1 METGALKLPLWGGL
15 VLGVLLGIVLQRS
28 SFCARAALA
37 DAFEGEDQARLRT
50 FVLAMAV
57 TLLGTQAL
65 AGFGLVDLSGT
76 PYLRASVPLLGLLA
90 GGLLFGAGMML
101 AGGCPSRLLVRTAE
115 GQGAALLTWLVFVLA
130 IMASLEGVLAPV
142 RERLSVPAVALPAA
156 SLPALFGG
164 VPAWA
169 VTSGLLALMA
179 IFLFTAPKAS
189 AWRGWSQPLAGA
201 LVGLLVA
208 ASWYVSIA
216 GADEFDTPAATAL
229 AFVAP
234 AQDLVRYLAMERLGF
249 PLKFGSASV
258 LGVLIGAF
266 ASAVVAGRFRWTV
279 PTGPQMLRNLAGG
292 VLMALGGILAMGCT
306 IGQGMAGVATLSV
319 SSLLAVA
326 SMVLGAWLAHRVL
339 LRATHKASAS
349 RA

>member
-1 METGALKLPLWGGL
+1 MRLPLWGGL
-15 VLGVLLGIVLQRS
+15 ILGVLLGVVLQRS

-37 DAFEGEDQARLRT
+37 DAFEGKDKARLRA
-50 FVLAMAV
+50 FVLAMAMA
-57 TLLGTQAL
+57 LLGTQL
-65 AGFGLVDLSGT
+65 LSGWGLVDLSGT
-76 PYLRASVPLLGLLA
+76 PYLRAGVPLPGLLI
-90 GGLLFGAGMML
+90 GGVLFGAGMML
-101 AGGCPSRLLVRTAE
+101 AGGCPSRLMVRAAQ

-142 RERLSVPAVALPAA
+142 REKLTGPSMQLPAA

-164 VPAWA
+164 VSAWV
-169 VTSGLLALMA
+169 VTLGLLVLMA
-179 IFLFTAPKAS
+179 VFLFTSPRDS
-189 AWRGWSQPLAGA
+189 AWRGWQQPLAGA

-216 GADEFDTPAATAL
+216 GADEFETPATTAL

-234 AQDLVRYLAMERLGF
+234 AQDLLRYFAMERLGF

-258 LGVLIGAF
+258 LGVFMGALV
-266 ASAVVAGRFRWTV
+266 SAVVARRFSWTA

-292 VLMALGGILAMGCT
+292 VLMAVGGILAMGCT

-319 SSLLAVA
+319 SSLIAVA
-326 SMVLGAWLAHRVL
+326 SMVVGAWLANRVL
-339 LRATHKASAS
+339 VRTTAAV
-349 RA
+349 

>member
-1 METGALKLPLWGGL
+1 MRLPLWGGL
-15 VLGVLLGIVLQRS
+15 ILGVLLGIVLQRS

-37 DAFEGEDQARLRT
+37 DAFDGKDKGRLRA

-57 TLLGTQAL
+57 TLLGSQLL

-76 PYLRASVPLLGLLA
+76 PYLRAGVPLLGLLV
-90 GGLLFGAGMML
+90 GGAIFGAGMML
-101 AGGCPSRLLVRTAE
+101 AGGCPSRLIVRAAQ

-142 RERLSVPAVALPAA
+142 RELLTGPSVQLPAA

-169 VTSGLLALMA
+169 VTAALLVLMA
-179 IFLFTAPKAS
+179 IFLFTAPKGS
-189 AWRGWSQPLAGA
+189 AWRGWRLPLGGA
-201 LVGLLVA
+201 LVGALVA

-216 GADEFDTPAATAL
+216 GADEFETPAASAL

-234 AQDLVRYLAMERLGF
+234 AQDLLRYLAMERLGF
-249 PLKFGSASV
+249 ALKFGSASV
-258 LGVLIGAF
+258 LGVFLGAF
-266 ASAVVAGRFRWTV
+266 ASALLARQFAWAV
-279 PTGPQMLRNLAGG
+279 PTGAQMLRNLGGG

-306 IGQGMAGVATLSV
+306 IGQGMAGFATLSV

-326 SMVLGAWLAHRVL
+326 AMVLGAWLANRVL
-339 LRATHKASAS
+339 LRMATA
-349 RA
+349 

>member
-1 METGALKLPLWGGL
+1 MRLPLWGGL
-15 VLGVLLGIVLQRS
+15 ILGVLLGIVLQRS

-37 DAFEGEDQARLRT
+37 DAFDGKDKGRLRA

-57 TLLGTQAL
+57 TLLGSQLL

-76 PYLRASVPLLGLLA
+76 PYLRAGVPLLGLLV
-90 GGLLFGAGMML
+90 GGAIFGAGMML
-101 AGGCPSRLLVRTAE
+101 AGGCPSRLIVRAAQ

-142 RERLSVPAVALPAA
+142 REILSGPSVQLPAA

-169 VTSGLLALMA
+169 VTAALLVLMA
-179 IFLFTAPKAS
+179 IFLFTAPKGS
-189 AWRGWSQPLAGA
+189 AWRGWRLPLGGA
-201 LVGLLVA
+201 LVGALVA

-216 GADEFDTPAATAL
+216 GADEFETPAASAL

-234 AQDLVRYLAMERLGF
+234 AQDLLRYLAMERLGF
-249 PLKFGSASV
+249 ALKFGSASV
-258 LGVLIGAF
+258 LGVFLGAF
-266 ASAVVAGRFRWTV
+266 ASALLARQFAWAV
-279 PTGPQMLRNLAGG
+279 PTGAQMLRNLGGG

-306 IGQGMAGVATLSV
+306 IGQGMAGFATLSV

-326 SMVLGAWLAHRVL
+326 AMVLGAWLAQRVL
-339 LRATHKASAS
+339 ARVN
-349 RA
+349 

>member
-1 METGALKLPLWGGL
+1 MRLPLWGGL
-15 VLGVLLGIVLQRS
+15 VLGVLLGVVLQRS

-37 DAFEGEDQARLRT
+37 DAFEGKDLGRLRA

-57 TLLGTQAL
+57 TLLGSQLL
-65 AGFGLVDLSGT
+65 AGWGLVDLSGT
-76 PYLRASVPLLGLLA
+76 PYLRAGVPLLGLIV
-90 GGLLFGAGMML
+90 GGALFGAGMML
-101 AGGCPSRLLVRTAE
+101 AGGCPSRLIVRAAQ

-142 RERLSVPAVALPAA
+142 RELLSGPSVQLPAA

-169 VTSGLLALMA
+169 VTTALLVLMA
-179 IFLFTAPKAS
+179 IFLFTAPKGS
-189 AWRGWSQPLAGA
+189 AWRGWRLPLGGA

-208 ASWYVSIA
+208 ASWYVSVA
-216 GADEFDTPAATAL
+216 GADEFETPAATSL

-234 AQDLVRYLAMERLGF
+234 AQDLLRYLAMERLGF

-258 LGVLIGAF
+258 LGVFIGAF
-266 ASAVVAGRFRWTV
+266 ASALLARQFTWAT
-279 PTGPQMLRNLAGG
+279 PSGPQMLRNLAGG
-292 VLMALGGILAMGCT
+292 VLMAVGGILAMGCT

-319 SSLLAVA
+319 SSLIAVA
-326 SMVLGAWLAHRVL
+326 AMVLGAWLAPRVL
-339 LRATHKASAS
+339 LRTATS
-349 RA
+349 